1 MEVTKIWESDKK
13 DDYIFFNDIHE
24 FVEYIYGNDISLNI
38 YFENSDSDFISLITG
53 LEINSAI
60 FYVYKKLSNK
70 ENWKVRKNIKMTKL
84 INNIMNNDIFP
95 YEIDGYH

>member
-53 LEINSAI
+53 NKINDVIS
-60 FYVYKKLSNK
+60 
-70 ENWKVRKNIKMTKL
+70 KVDEFD
-84 INNIMNNDIFP
+84 DID
-95 YEIDGYH
+95 EIDDFISDKEKTLYTQTNYPMVISNDHKWKKK